1 LPAICPAENIAE
13 SGNVA
18 CLSEVS
24 MIDHKMSAEERVLA
38 EQKTRPLVERFIELD
53 VAGRFED
60 CYRMLNPDA
69 RYTIIGESP
78 ISGTYHGPDDVFD
91 RLAPLLAN
99 FTARPQ
105 MKFSEV
111 MIDGYRAFLRAS
123 STGGAGKYG
132 PYAQPHY
139 GFYLRVEGD
148 GFAELVEFLDP
159 LQLEISLFG
168 RKLRES
174 A

>member
-1 LPAICPAENIAE
+1 MRDYSLNP
-13 SGNVA
+13 
-18 CLSEVS
+18 
-24 MIDHKMSAEERVLA
+24 EERAVA
-38 EQKTRPLVERFIELD
+38 ERKTRALVERFIELD

-69 RYTIIGESP
+69 VYTLIGESP
-78 ISGTYHGPDDVFD
+78 VSGTYYGPDDTME
-91 RLAPLLAN
+91 RLAPLLVH

-105 MKFSEV
+105 MEFSEI
-111 MIDGYRAFLRAS
+111 MIDGNRAFLRAS

-159 LQLEISLFG
+159 VQLEVSLFG
-168 RKLRES
+168 KKLVE